1 MPPKFVRNPGSGDY
15 ASSRSAETRALLEA
29 GSDEEDFF
37 LQGPNVKT
45 NSLRE
50 DPKINRLQN
59 QVDDVV
65 GIMKDN
71 MGKVID
77 RGDRLEDLQDKSDNL
92 ASNSDL
98 FRSRSRDLRKSMW
111 WKNCKMKIILVL
123 VIVIILAVIIIP
135 IIASHTG
142 NNG

>member
-1 MPPKFVRNPGSGDY
+1 MRKI
-15 ASSRSAETRALLEA
+15 SSYKA
-29 GSDEEDFF
+29 
-37 LQGPNVKT
+37 PNVKT

-50 DPKINRLQN
+50 DPNINRLQN

-71 MGKVID
+71 MGRVID
-77 RGDRLEDLQDKSDNL
+77 RGDRLEDLQDKSDSL

-111 WKNCKMKIILVL
+111 WKNCKMKIILAL
-123 VIVIILAVIIIP
+123 VIVVILAVIIIP
-135 IIASHTG
+135 IIMSHTG
-142 NNG
+142 NNE